1 MNFQGRMSND
11 ALRTLDNSMSS
22 LEIDATPQEDIEDG
36 NKEENGNGSMIN
48 QVTINFKWGRAF
60 RNMYIYY
67 MAELVFRSIRQIT
80 HAEWLLRGRYFII
93 LPSRWIRFFLGPL
106 SFSGKISCLL
116 KNTINE
122 SQIGVNKK
130 WHKKANRIK

>member
-93 LPSRWIRFFLGPL
+93 LPSR
-106 SFSGKISCLL
+106 
-116 KNTINE
+116 
-122 SQIGVNKK
+122 
-130 WHKKANRIK
+130 